1 MFSRKL
7 YRTRVSSHPSRG
19 FLPTWRDPPRWRITN
34 KPTASKRKYT
44 RTAYTENISQTN
56 HSTTSDVLFSL
67 LYHLLPPRT
76 RFILVA
82 SYIIYINRILDYWS
96 APAFALF
103 QFFISLSP
111 RPAWSIKAARN
122 GYKWIWS
129 AKRTAAGGKEIWCA
143 AFLHDCVATSADDSI
158 SSTRHATRELASD
171 IYIYKCEG
179 KQLELFAQ
187 THDMAWKCDFFRLF
201 VFFLHAT
208 RCLFFPFFYRN
219 CRRCEEREEI
229 PSAISPHSRRFWFDF
244 PLRRVTMPRRSL
256 WMRPLVSFI
265 QEKAKKDPRGAVAH
279 KVHVADRE
287 SSLTA
292 YSFCRGKGRGR

>member
-171 IYIYKCEG
+171 IYIYTNARGNNWNSLHKYTIWREN
-179 KQLELFAQ
+179 AIS
-187 THDMAWKCDFFRLF
+187 F
-201 VFFLHAT
+201 VCFFFLHAT
-208 RCLFFPFFYRN
+208 RCLFFPFFLKP
-219 CRRCEEREEI
+219 E
-229 PSAISPHSRRFWFDF
+229 P
-244 PLRRVTMPRRSL
+244 
-256 WMRPLVSFI
+256 
-265 QEKAKKDPRGAVAH
+265 
-279 KVHVADRE
+279 
-287 SSLTA
+287 
-292 YSFCRGKGRGR
+292 